1 MVPMIAKIGA
11 LLFGVALL
19 ILGVGLL
26 NTTLA
31 LRGNLEGYSDFI
43 LGLITSAYF
52 VGFFIG
58 TYIALPLVKR
68 MGHIRAF
75 AACASVASAGVLL
88 HQLIVNPYAWM
99 VFRVLTGAALV
110 ILYTVIEG
118 WLNGQTPAEQRGKV
132 FAVYMVVNLLSLAT
146 AQQLLRLDPE
156 ITFVLFALASVL
168 FSLSLVPVTWT
179 RLQQPQINNVGKIQL
194 RQLWRKAPVAVTGAV
209 VSGLAMGAFWGL
221 TPSYAVQTGLSNTQV
236 ASLITCA
243 VLGGAACQL
252 PLGRYSDKHDR
263 RWILLFIA
271 ITATVLCGLLVLFG
285 GSGWRTFALMA
296 GFGGMA
302 FAVYPVSV
310 AHMVDQL
317 DPEDMLA
324 GGSGMLLLHGIGAM
338 LGPALAGQLML
349 LGQAYLLPSYWAV
362 SHALLAVIA
371 GWMLFTR
378 KPVPAEQHNADFV
391 PMVRTTPTALNMLP
405 GEEQGDLFEGQVPV
419 WGSEPTPDTKPDEID
434 KLAG

>member
-1 MVPMIAKIGA
+1 MAPLISKIGA
-11 LLFGVALL
+11 LLCAVALL

-31 LRGNLEGYSDFI
+31 LRSNLEGYSDFV

-68 MGHIRAF
+68 IGHIRAF
-75 AACASVASAGVLL
+75 AACASVASACVLL
-88 HQLIVNPYAWM
+88 HQLIINPYAWM
-99 VFRVLTGAALV
+99 VVRVLTGTALV
-110 ILYTVIEG
+110 ILYTVVEG

-156 ITFVLFALASVL
+156 ITFILFALASVL

-194 RQLWRKAPVAVTGAV
+194 RQLWRKAPVAVVGAV

-243 VLGGAACQL
+243 VLGGAVCQI

-263 RWILLFIA
+263 R
-271 ITATVLCGLLVLFG
+271 TVLLCIAAGATLLSGLLIFLP
-285 GSGWRTFALMA
+285 AAA
-296 GFGGMA
+296 GI
-302 FAVYPVSV
+302 PSSSW
-310 AHMVDQL
+310 Q
-317 DPEDMLA
+317 
-324 GGSGMLLLHGIGAM
+324 
-338 LGPALAGQLML
+338 ALAEWP
-349 LGQAYLLPSYWAV
+349 LPFIRW
-362 SHALLAVIA
+362 
-371 GWMLFTR
+371 
-378 KPVPAEQHNADFV
+378 P
-391 PMVRTTPTALNMLP
+391 
-405 GEEQGDLFEGQVPV
+405 
-419 WGSEPTPDTKPDEID
+419 
-434 KLAG
+434 